1 MVYCEKRLNSSI
13 KAPTKKEDKKM
24 LAFRVN
30 YATARKGD
38 TAIVLVEDISQVKQ
52 ALAEKDED
60 FVIGRYGSAIHTQE
74 EIPFSNVMVKDLSV
88 TELTKILK

>member
-1 MVYCEKRLNSSI
+1 
-13 KAPTKKEDKKM
+13 M

-30 YATARKGD
+30 YATASKED
-38 TAIVLVEDISQVKQ
+38 TAIVLVEDMSQVKQ

-60 FVIGRYGSAIHTQE
+60 FVIGRYGSTIYTQE

-88 TELTKILK
+88 TELIKIIK